1 MHSLLAKRKGKAVR
15 RDFGKPIPKR
25 VLVFL
30 AWFSHKAIRG
40 IARYARQAG
49 WTLDISLTYM
59 DRVSY
64 DVQADGMIT
73 LYHPAAAIAGFLQ
86 KRAKEIPTVDIAAQ
100 KENLD
105 VPHVLPDNFVIGR
118 MGARHFLERGYAH
131 LAYVD
136 CFGTLSESDRKAG
149 FKMEVLAAGKQ
160 FHELNMSFNRAVGDE
175 ERIILGQTIIQLPRP
190 LAVMPLSDPLAV
202 TIMQYCIKAGLKIP
216 DDIAVLGV
224 DNDELICEF
233 APVPLSSVDDNIET
247 VGYEAA
253 ALLDKLMEGEPAP
266 AAFIRIPPKGII
278 LRQSTDTLAIPHPAL
293 VRALRF
299 IRDHY
304 SDAIQTDDVV
314 HASGMSRRGLHNAFE
329 LHLRRTVIDEIT
341 RLRVDHAAKLLRE
354 TRKKTDTVALESG
367 FANYVRLHRVFI
379 RHFGMSPSAYRK
391 SNTATAD

>member
-1 MHSLLAKRKGKAVR
+1 MRIQRVFRKPV
-15 RDFGKPIPKR
+15 PKR

-64 DVQADGMIT
+64 DVPADGMIT

-86 KRAKEIPTVDIAAQ
+86 KRAREIPTVDIAAQ

-105 VPHVLPDNFVIGR
+105 VPPVLPDNYGIGR
-118 MGARHFLERGYAH
+118 MGATHFLERGYEH

-136 CFGTLSESDRKAG
+136 CYGTLSESDRKAG
-149 FKMEVLAAGKQ
+149 FKAEVLAAGKQ
-160 FHELNMSFNRAVGDE
+160 FHELNVSLNQAGLDADQNLLWQSVV
-175 ERIILGQTIIQLPRP
+175 QLPRP

-202 TIMQYCIKAGLKIP
+202 TIMQYCIKTGLKIP

-253 ALLDKLMEGEPAP
+253 ALLDKLMKGEPAP
-266 AAFIRIPPKGII
+266 AEPIRIPPKGII

-293 VRALRF
+293 VRAVRF

-304 SDAIQTDDVV
+304 CDSIQTGDVV
-314 HASGMSRRGLHNAFE
+314 HASGISRRGLHNAFE
-329 LHLRRTVIDEIT
+329 LHLKRTVIDEIT

-354 TRKKTDTVALESG
+354 TRKKTYAVAVESG
-367 FANYVRLHRVFI
+367 FANYVRLHRVFT
-379 RHFGMSPSAYRK
+379 RHFGMSPTAYRK
-391 SNTATAD
+391 SVAAPMIKVGTGTGI